1 MLTFPLCIWALTTHD
16 NGDLK
21 SSLLSLTILLLY
33 IVLLTR
39 LDKTPVGGYVKLIG
53 RIALQS
59 ISPFIVILI
68 LLCGFLEAFRNRSN
82 YKGQDNTSSFDTINN
97 FNGSFEISIFQ
108 IYSFMVG
115 NLQANDMGLDNLT
128 GPNLVT
134 FGIFIIFLFL
144 MPSLAFNIFTGI
156 AINEIQSLIKD
167 CNIQIL
173 KDKID
178 YIYDGDH
185 SIFELFKHFEVIVRF
200 EKQFYGVVS
209 KVYKIKWL
217 KERLVHNCTKCRNFL
232 FACASKCCKV
242 KACRNKSEKDVE
254 KGDDKLTVRKFVE
267 TDSNQKPSESDLNKI
282 AFVDDKYIENFET
295 LENRAK
301 SLELRLEDR
310 TRELADLILNIN
322 KNSGVEDRTKTV
334 EDKLGGGIKK
344 LEDNLENRTKTL
356 EEKLDIILNN
366 NLQIEN
372 RTKTVEDKLDSIL
385 NNNIQTENMTNLE
398 LRLEDRTKKLE
409 EKLGS
414 RTKKLEN
421 KLENRTKTLEDKLED
436 RTKTLEEKLD
446 IILNNNI
453 RTENR
458 MNLELRL
465 EQRRTINLEEK
476 LNTILEHLTSNK

>member
-1 MLTFPLCIWALTTHD
+1 LLTFPLCIWALTTHD

-68 LLCGFLEAFRNRSN
+68 LLSGFLEAFRNRSN

-200 EKQFYGVVS
+200 EKQFYGVVT

-217 KERLVHNCTKCRNFL
+217 KGRLVHNCTKCRNWL
-232 FACASKCCKV
+232 FACASKCWGKE

-254 KGDDKLTVRKFVE
+254 KGDDKLTVQKFVE
-267 TDSNQKPSESDLNKI
+267 TDSNQKPAESDLNKM

-344 LEDNLENRTKTL
+344 LEDKLENRTKTL

-366 NLQIEN
+366 NLQTEN

-436 RTKTLEEKLD
+436 RTKTLEEKL
-446 IILNNNI
+446 
-453 RTENR
+453 
-458 MNLELRL
+458 
-465 EQRRTINLEEK
+465 
-476 LNTILEHLTSNK
+476 NTILEHLTSNK